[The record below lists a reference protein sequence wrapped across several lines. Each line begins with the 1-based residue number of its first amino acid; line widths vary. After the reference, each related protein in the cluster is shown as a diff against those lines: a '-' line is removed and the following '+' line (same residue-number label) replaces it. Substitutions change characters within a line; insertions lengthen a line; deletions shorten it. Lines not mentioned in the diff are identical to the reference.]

1 MQIGRRT
8 FVVTKASMGNAIC
21 TFAAATLLLAAADA
35 ARAGDGRVNGVK
47 GQGPPSTNKTTP
59 SPVVRDH
66 RDGSS
71 QTGGT
76 QTSNW
81 GNGTVRDHRK
91 PIVELHFP

>member
-1 MQIGRRT
+1 MTR
-8 FVVTKASMGNAIC
+8 ASRGNAIC
-21 TFAAATLLLAAADA
+21 TFAAAALLLAVGDA
-35 ARAGDGRVNGVK
+35 ARAGNGRVSGVK
-47 GQGPPSTNKTTP
+47 GQSPPSTNKTTP

-66 RDGSS
+66 RGGPS